1 MTHQETRSKEQAIQA
16 NANSSRY
23 YKKIQSFKHNV
34 HNVTKIKSPRNIIYS
49 PEKRQNESY
58 PQEDLYSKFT
68 LQIFH
73 TKCRTVLNDEIEN
86 H

>member
-1 MTHQETRSKEQAIQA
+1 M
-16 NANSSRY
+16 
-23 YKKIQSFKHNV
+23 
-34 HNVTKIKSPRNIIYS
+34 IYS

-86 H
+86 HWLLIKNSGIKKTSK